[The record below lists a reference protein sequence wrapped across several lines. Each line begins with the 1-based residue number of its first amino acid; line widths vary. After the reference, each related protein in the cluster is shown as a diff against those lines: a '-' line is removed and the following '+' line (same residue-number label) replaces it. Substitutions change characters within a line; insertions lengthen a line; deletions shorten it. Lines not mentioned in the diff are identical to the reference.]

1 MRGLMHNEENPNKQ
15 AESTPKS
22 VLAQR
27 FRGFMP
33 VVVDV
38 ETAGFNA
45 QTDALLEIAFVPI
58 LMNDEGKLYQG
69 DAFDAHL
76 KPFDGANIEEA
87 ALKFTGIK
95 LNSPLRQAIAEDEK
109 TALRRIFKALKAIK
123 NEYGCRQCILVGHN
137 AHFDLGFLNAAIART
152 NSKNQSPFHAFSVL
166 DTASLSALA
175 FGHTVLARTC
185 KMAGI
190 DFDNNAAHSALYD
203 TQKTAE
209 LFCHIFNH
217 LPMLP
222 NLENNDAPSD
232 FLDTHN
238 EPTNP

>member
-1 MRGLMHNEENPNKQ
+1 MHNEENPNKQ

-22 VLAQR
+22 ALTQR

-152 NSKNQSPFHAFSVL
+152 NSKNRSRLFMPLVCWTPQAYQRLLLVIPCLHAPAKWQVLTLTTTLHTAPFMTHKKQPSCFVIFL
-166 DTASLSALA
+166 IICPCCPIL
-175 FGHTVLARTC
+175 
-185 KMAGI
+185 
-190 DFDNNAAHSALYD
+190 
-203 TQKTAE
+203 KTT
-209 LFCHIFNH
+209 IR
-217 LPMLP
+217 
-222 NLENNDAPSD
+222 
-232 FLDTHN
+232 
-238 EPTNP
+238 

>member
-22 VLAQR
+22 ALAQR

-95 LNSPLRQAIAEDEK
+95 LNSPLA
-109 TALRRIFKALKAIK
+109 TSHRRGRK
-123 NEYGCRQCILVGHN
+123 NS
-137 AHFDLGFLNAAIART
+137 AAP
-152 NSKNQSPFHAFSVL
+152 NFQSPKSH
-166 DTASLSALA
+166 
-175 FGHTVLARTC
+175 
-185 KMAGI
+185 
-190 DFDNNAAHSALYD
+190 
-203 TQKTAE
+203 QK
-209 LFCHIFNH
+209 
-217 LPMLP
+217 
-222 NLENNDAPSD
+222 
-232 FLDTHN
+232 
-238 EPTNP
+238 